1 VWVVPHGCGPFATLE
16 GVGGGT
22 LSDGEERACDHA
34 HGEPETE
41 AAAVEPT

>member
-1 VWVVPHGCGPFATLE
+1 LLE

-34 HGEPETE
+34 HGAPGSG